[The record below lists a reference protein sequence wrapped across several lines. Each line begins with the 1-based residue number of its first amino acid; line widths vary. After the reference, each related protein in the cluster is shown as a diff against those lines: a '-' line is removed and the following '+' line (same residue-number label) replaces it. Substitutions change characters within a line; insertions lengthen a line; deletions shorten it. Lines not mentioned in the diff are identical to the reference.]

1 MTNEELIQQLQELQN
16 KYEHLELKY
25 LKLREWSDNNDLY
38 LREMV
43 DALSESV
50 EKNFDRFTNVFA
62 RLKELE
68 NTVFKG

>member
-38 LREMV
+38 LREMI
-43 DALSESV
+43 DALAESV
-50 EKNFDRFTNVFA
+50 EKNFDRFTNVFT
-62 RLKELE
+62 RLKDLE
-68 NTVFKG
+68 NTVFKE